1 MFQYYATIVAEWR
14 LTIELDMRLTQAQ
27 RDELAAFDALTDD
40 EIDTTDIPETRDW
53 SGAVRGLFHMSPDER
68 RKAIEKLRSR
78 RAKNARDIGPDEWTR
93 YEWAPTTG
101 YVGVYIAEETEKT
114 LNAYRSQPNLIEE
127 HANHEADTARGGYDR
142 RQIFELARN
151 SVDALS
157 GSEGGRIRIVLTRDY
172 LYCADAGRPVNK
184 DDVKGLMRAYL
195 SPKFGRDEIGR
206 FGQGF
211 MSVLLITDAPEFFS
225 RSGSFRFD
233 REKAAELVKD
243 IAPDAERYPVLRL
256 PEAID
261 PDSEMES
268 DPILRGLM
276 EWTSNVVRLP
286 LKEGALENLEKQ
298 IEDFPAEFLQ
308 SAEHVAELTLQDDVR
323 GTMRTFGPGASA
335 GRLGAK
341 ALEGSVS
348 R

>member
-1 MFQYYATIVAEWR
+1 M
-14 LTIELDMRLTQAQ
+14 
-27 RDELAAFDALTDD
+27 AALDALPDD
-40 EIDTTDIPETRDW
+40 QIDTTDIPETTDW

-78 RAKNARDIGPDEWTR
+78 RAKDARDIGPDEWTK

-101 YVGVYIAEETEKT
+101 YVGVYITEETERT
-114 LNAYRSQPNLIEE
+114 LDAYRSQPNLIEE
-127 HANHEADTARGGYDR
+127 HANHEEDTARGGYAR
-142 RQIFELARN
+142 RQLFELARN
-151 SVDALS
+151 SVDALL

-184 DDVKGLMRAYL
+184 DDVKGLMRSYL

-206 FGQGF
+206 FGRGF
-211 MSVLLITDAPEFFS
+211 KSVLGVTDAPEFFS

-233 REKAAELVKD
+233 REKAVSLVKS
-243 IAPDAERYPVLRL
+243 IAPGAERYPVLRL

-276 EWTSNVVRLP
+276 EWTANVVRLP
-286 LKEGALENLEKQ
+286 LKEGALEDLENQ

-323 GTMRTFGPGASA
+323 GTARTFGA
-335 GRLGAK
+335 GTLADRLGAK
-341 ALEGSVS
+341 VLEGSVS

>member
-1 MFQYYATIVAEWR
+1 MKSEKP
-14 LTIELDMRLTQAQ
+14 ELTQTE
-27 RDELAAFDALTDD
+27 RDRWAAFDALTDD
-40 EIDTTDIPETRDW
+40 EIDTSDIPETRDW

-78 RAKNARDIGPDEWTR
+78 RAKSARDIGPDEWTK

-101 YVGVYIAEETEKT
+101 YVGVYISEETEKT

-172 LYCADAGRPVNK
+172 LYCADEGRPIDKPGVTA
-184 DDVKGLMRAYL
+184 LMFAYL
-195 SPKFGRDEIGR
+195 SPKRGTDEIGR
-206 FGQGF
+206 FGLGF
-211 MSVLLITDAPEFFS
+211 KSVLGVTNAPEFFS

-233 REKAAELVKD
+233 REKAASLVKP
-243 IAPDAERYPVLRL
+243 IAPDAERYPVLSL

-261 PDSEMES
+261 PDSEMEA
-268 DPILRGLM
+268 DPILCELM
-276 EWTSNVVRLP
+276 EWASNIARIP
-286 LKEGALENLEKQ
+286 LKEGARENLERQ
-298 IEDFPAEFLQ
+298 IKDFPAEFLQ
-308 SAEHVAELTLQDDVR
+308 SVEHVAELTIQDDVR
-323 GTMRTFGPGASA
+323 GTKRTFGPGASA
-335 GRLGAK
+335 GQLGAK

-348 R
+348 S